1 MAVAEGK
8 VRIQITLSSVL
19 LDQIDEFCK
28 ASGATRS
35 AFISTSVAERLNA
48 YNTML
53 GSSVQVLK
61 SLTDSQAAMAALTE
75 LQQSEE

>member
-8 VRIQITLSSVL
+8 VRIQITLSNAL

-35 AFISTSVAERLNA
+35 SFISTSIAEKLNA

-53 GSSVQVLK
+53 DTSSQVLR
-61 SLTDSQAAMAALTE
+61 SLAESQAAVAAMRGMD
-75 LQQSEE
+75 S